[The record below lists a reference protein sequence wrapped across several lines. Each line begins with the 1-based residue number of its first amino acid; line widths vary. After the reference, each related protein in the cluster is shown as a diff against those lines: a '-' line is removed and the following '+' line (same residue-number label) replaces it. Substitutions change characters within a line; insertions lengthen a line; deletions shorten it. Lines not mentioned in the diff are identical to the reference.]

1 MAAAA
6 DPDAAELVRLGPDD
20 AGELLTLQRAAYLS
34 EARSHNDLD
43 LPPLLETLAEVE
55 AQLGDAAV
63 TALGL
68 RLNGRLVGSVRV
80 RPRGATAELGRLVV
94 APDLQGRGL
103 GTRLLT
109 SVDAVL
115 PPTVERVELFTGEH
129 SHTNLRL
136 YQRHG
141 YVEFDRRPAGGYD
154 LVFLS
159 RTLDRTA
166 P

>member
-1 MAAAA
+1 MAATV
-6 DPDAAELVRLGPDD
+6 DPDTPELVRLGRAD

-43 LPPLLETLAEVE
+43 LPPLLETLAEIE
-55 AQLGDAAV
+55 ARLDDPDLIV
-63 TALGL
+63 LGL
-68 RLNGRLVGSVRV
+68 RLAGRLVGSVRV
-80 RPRGATAELGRLVV
+80 RPRGATADLGRLVV
-94 APDLQGRGL
+94 APDLQGHGL

-109 SVDAVL
+109 SVEPLL
-115 PPTVERVELFTGEH
+115 PDTVERIELFTGEH
-129 SHTNLRL
+129 SHANLRL
-136 YQRHG
+136 YRRHG
-141 YVEFDRRPAGGYD
+141 YVEFDRRPTGGYD